1 MNHQAISALSQ
12 KFKGSPETK
21 FFILKFLTACPDGS
35 GRLYD
40 LSQFS
45 RYLGFTKPVVTRCL
59 TELIELGWLVE
70 ERQHAGQRP
79 FQMLASSSALQKRL
93 LQNPGAKVLHH
104 HQHIE
109 QLLRWGEESLQ
120 ERQHQLTINK
130 RLVLML
136 LLAHADEFGIVRGL
150 SATEISQCT
159 GLKVSQVRNSIKLL
173 TRHHY
178 IAFSVPGG
186 NFPRSMGKTTSTHV
200 LNLRHS
206 SFGHELL
213 PGFTCLVSFHG
224 SYGYSR
230 HEAAK
235 LCSALAHLRDQTRRA
250 GTPERLP
257 AKVQENPFYPFIEHG
272 GLKITSRFESR
283 MQWELQDI
291 ASIALND
298 VKIQKST
305 LPRTEVLIRRRLFRE
320 GMKDSTLS
328 KEKQTQILRPVL
340 EELSKSVGQIVARTR
355 RILSQLPIES
365 VEEASIQILPK
376 QRFDRSNATSSIE
389 VINNGQSSVDHQV
402 LVSVV
407 DFESLTIRKTEKAAP
422 LNDLPVETLEGYS
435 LGTPPIERPK
445 LRTPP
450 PLQKPK

>member
-1 MNHQAISALSQ
+1 
-12 KFKGSPETK
+12 
-21 FFILKFLTACPDGS
+21 
-35 GRLYD
+35 
-40 LSQFS
+40 
-45 RYLGFTKPVVTRCL
+45 
-59 TELIELGWLVE
+59 
-70 ERQHAGQRP
+70 
-79 FQMLASSSALQKRL
+79 
-93 LQNPGAKVLHH
+93 
-104 HQHIE
+104 
-109 QLLRWGEESLQ
+109 
-120 ERQHQLTINK
+120 
-130 RLVLML
+130 
-136 LLAHADEFGIVRGL
+136 
-150 SATEISQCT
+150 
-159 GLKVSQVRNSIKLL
+159 
-173 TRHHY
+173 
-178 IAFSVPGG
+178 
-186 NFPRSMGKTTSTHV
+186 
-200 LNLRHS
+200 
-206 SFGHELL
+206 
-213 PGFTCLVSFHG
+213 
-224 SYGYSR
+224 
-230 HEAAK
+230 
-235 LCSALAHLRDQTRRA
+235 
-250 GTPERLP
+250 
-257 AKVQENPFYPFIEHG
+257 VQENPFYPFIEHG